1 MLTLT
6 QVAAEKVKAIMKSEG
21 APADHG
27 LRISVMGG
35 GCSGFQYRLM
45 FDSAKEGDEI
55 LEQNGV
61 RLMVDPKSLLY
72 LVGTEVDFVD
82 GLNGSGFTLKNPN
95 VKGSCGCGQSFQA

>member
-45 FDSAKEGDEI
+45 FDAAKEGDEI

-61 RLMVDPKSLLY
+61 RLVVDPKSLLY

>member
-27 LRISVMGG
+27 LRVSVMGG
-35 GCSGFQYRLM
+35 GCSGFQYRLL
-45 FDSAKEGDEI
+45 FDAAKEGDEI
-55 LEQNGV
+55 LELNGV